1 MPLQPHGLEE
11 PQTACGRLRFWQTAT
26 PITAPDLKLFGTQTC
41 RWLQPSS
48 PSAHRYTLSRLNAP
62 TSNAPAQTLL
72 HAWFFGEPCCYT
84 LAPFSAALVLRL
96 QTRHL
101 NYRGIVIASI
111 SPNPTF
117 AANSDNIT
125 NNSRCALEVPAKSP
139 LVQLDDDD
147 VKSIV
152 YITRG

>member
-111 SPNPTF
+111 SKSHPRGRLRQHHQQLTLCAGGPRKV
-117 AANSDNIT
+117 AAGSA
-125 NNSRCALEVPAKSP
+125 R
-139 LVQLDDDD
+139 
-147 VKSIV
+147 
-152 YITRG
+152 